1 MSTAR
6 RKSALVTVLSGA
18 DEFGDRFAGGAAS
31 PRKNLMAID
40 AFLPIA
46 KIVLQ
51 YPASARVLER
61 YDIDYCCGGG
71 RTLAATCE
79 TEGFSVDDV
88 VAAIEDVLEAEEP
101 KASDWDAMSMAAF
114 CEKINAT
121 HHAYTREAFVHLTPL
136 VAKVLNVH
144 GDRHREL
151 SDVQRLFEALAADLL
166 PHLAKEER
174 ILFPSIVAIEA
185 DPNHPMARC
194 FAGPLA
200 VMRSEHET
208 VGKLLH
214 DIRSVT
220 RGYQPPPG
228 ACTSFR
234 VLYAGLASLAAD
246 LHTHIH
252 LENNVLFPRVEALL
266 ANAPMP
272 ASHADV

>member
-1 MSTAR
+1 MSAMY
-6 RKSALVTVLSGA
+6 API
-18 DEFGDRFAGGAAS
+18 DEFAAVLGWVLNQRPDSPYSRYSIFRVGFEDPELLGSTFGAA
-31 PRKNLMAID
+31 D
-40 AFLPIA
+40 AMQRLNQF
-46 KIVLQ
+46 
-51 YPASARVLER
+51 
-61 YDIDYCCGGG
+61 G

-79 TEGFSVDDV
+79 SAGFSVDDV

-101 KASDWDAMSMAAF
+101 KACDWDAMSMAAL
-114 CEKINAT
+114 CDQINAT
-121 HHAYTREAFVHLTPL
+121 HHDYTRGAFVHLTPL

-144 GDRHREL
+144 GERHREL

-174 ILFPSIVAIEA
+174 VLFPSIAAIEA

-214 DIRSVT
+214 DMRSVT

-252 LENNVLFPRVEALL
+252 LENNVLFPRVEARL
-266 ANAPMP
+266 ANAATP